1 VGKHSVEAA
10 QMAVDDFGGKVLGK
24 PVVVVTADHQN
35 KPDIATALSRKWF
48 DIEGVDAITDIAG
61 SAVALA
67 ERAMVLRQDP
77 SRCIV
82 LPHMMAAQWD
92 TLELIME
99 SLAQDY
105 PEDFELLR
113 NGDRWTWINKPLGIQ
128 DVFVFGDSHSLPY
141 EPLEYIARQAQGDF
155 TLQDQRDNDLFV
167 DGGMVTTQAD
177 WSLEF
182 NVGMTFHERRAAF
195 ILTSNIRVARDA
207 SASRNVP
214 PGKVRFAAGR

>member
-155 TLQDQRDNDLFV
+155 TLQDQRDNDLV
-167 DGGMVTTQAD
+167 CRWRNGNDTGG
-177 WSLEF
+177 L
-182 NVGMTFHERRAAF
+182 
-195 ILTSNIRVARDA
+195 VA
-207 SASRNVP
+207 
-214 PGKVRFAAGR
+214 